1 MGNLNIDWIL
11 EVLVSS
17 ARWSIFRWNNT
28 VSEIHFKLVKQ
39 KIEVWWLNEIGCWHM
54 GVITVVLLCI
64 FVNFNNWMELLKEAM
79 VFLFVLQKFL
89 FSNKNLFDSESL
101 LIAIKTFQR
110 LSDKNR
116 IQ

>member
-1 MGNLNIDWIL
+1 
-11 EVLVSS
+11 
-17 ARWSIFRWNNT
+17 
-28 VSEIHFKLVKQ
+28 
-39 KIEVWWLNEIGCWHM
+39 
-54 GVITVVLLCI
+54 
-64 FVNFNNWMELLKEAM
+64 MELLKEAM

>member
-1 MGNLNIDWIL
+1 
-11 EVLVSS
+11 
-17 ARWSIFRWNNT
+17 
-28 VSEIHFKLVKQ
+28 
-39 KIEVWWLNEIGCWHM
+39 
-54 GVITVVLLCI
+54 
-64 FVNFNNWMELLKEAM
+64 MELLKEAM

-89 FSNKNLFDSESL
+89 FSSKNLFDAESL